1 MSVFIMGRVRGWG
14 SGRSAGRP
22 SVGEEASADLGLLR
36 QQDRVDVR
44 QHAARG
50 DGDAA
55 EELVELLVVADGE
68 DQVARSDALLLVVAA
83 RVARQ
88 LEHLSRHVLDD
99 RRQVDGAAR
108 AVALGQ
114 AHGAQAAANAR
125 HREGEARLG
134 RLGDRLLLGCA
145 ATALDHG
152 CCVS

>member
-1 MSVFIMGRVRGWG
+1 MGRVRGWG

-68 DQVARSDALLLVVAA
+68 DQVARGDALLLVVAA
-83 RVARQ
+83 RVAGE
-88 LEHLSRHVLDD
+88 LEDLSRHVLDD
-99 RRQVDGAAR
+99 RGQVDRAAR
-108 AVALGQ
+108 AVALGK
-114 AHGAQAAANAR
+114 AHEAQVLADAG
-125 HREGEARLG
+125 HREGEAGLARLG
-134 RLGDRLLLGCA
+134 GSLLLRRA
-145 ATALDHG
+145 ATALDHD
-152 CCVS
+152 